1 MKPFFGTQERKDEL
15 YKVLESWRGTPYR
28 HLVAVK
34 GLGADCT
41 LFVWEALKELS
52 AIGKN
57 VSNIPMKHGHIN
69 YPRDRALH
77 SREEV
82 ILNVL
87 RNIPYLKEI
96 ESLESYKNDPTLR
109 MAGDICC
116 YQFGRSTAHI
126 AIYYD
131 GYIYQ
136 SLTKSEVLP
145 INFNEKKFKE
155 KLTAIFRVMEIEE
168 A

>member
-1 MKPFFGTQERKDEL
+1 MKPFFRTQERKDEL

-41 LFVWEALKELS
+41 LFVWEAMKEMS
-52 AIGKN
+52 AMGSN
-57 VSNIPMKHGHIN
+57 LSNIPRQHGYIH
-69 YPRDRALH
+69 YPKDRALH

-87 RNIPYLKEI
+87 RNVPYLKEI
-96 ESLESYKNDPTLR
+96 SIKENPET
-109 MAGDICC
+109 GDICC

-126 AIYYD
+126 AIYYE

-136 SLTKSEVLP
+136 SLTGSEVLP
-145 INFNEKKFKE
+145 INFKDKKFRKR
-155 KLTAIFRVMEIEE
+155 LTAIFRVMEML
-168 A
+168 